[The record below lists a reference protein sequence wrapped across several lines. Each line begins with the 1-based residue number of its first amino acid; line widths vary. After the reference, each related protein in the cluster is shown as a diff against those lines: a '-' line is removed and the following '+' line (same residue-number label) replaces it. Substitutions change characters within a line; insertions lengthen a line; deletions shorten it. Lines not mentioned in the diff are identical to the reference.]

1 MRTSLLAIAALL
13 LSGCVSFPIPP
24 YGPDLGK
31 LGSLQ
36 LKMIYVPN
44 VAGTITYL
52 FSKQQQQPKPTST
65 K

>member
-1 MRTSLLAIAALL
+1 MRTCLLAIVVLMV
-13 LSGCVSFPIPP
+13 SGCVSFPIPP

-44 VAGTITYL
+44 VAGTISYI
-52 FSKQQQQPKPTST
+52 FSKQQQPQPTST

>member
-1 MRTSLLAIAALL
+1 MRTSLITIAALL

-31 LGSLQ
+31 LGRLQ
-36 LKMIYVPN
+36 VKMIYVPN
-44 VAGTITYL
+44 IAGTIDYL
-52 FSKQQQQPKPTST
+52 FSKQQPKPTST

>member
-1 MRTSLLAIAALL
+1 MRTSFLAISALL

-44 VAGTITYL
+44 VAGTLNYI
-52 FSKQQQQPKPTST
+52 FSKQQPKPTSS